1 MPTMKGETIF
11 ICLIVF
17 YNWLF
22 YSLFILGYVSV
33 QNYNPSVF
41 IELAH
46 CMMTGKNVSQK
57 TF

>member
-1 MPTMKGETIF
+1 MKGETIF